1 MLFHILFGIKQG
13 NNNIVLW
20 LFQVLLHTLFS
31 LVFGLT
37 TAYGT
42 DRITS
47 TYFIFS
53 GFRSYHWPIALME
66 P

>member
-1 MLFHILFGIKQG
+1 MLFHILFGMKQG
-13 NNNIVLW
+13 NNNIFYGFL
-20 LFQVLLHTLFS
+20 QVLLHTLFS

-42 DRITS
+42 DRVTS

-53 GFRSYHWPIALME
+53 GFWSYNGLWH
-66 P
+66 